1 MVVSAAHR
9 QHWQRRLQ
17 EEAEA
22 IAQRRLL
29 AEQQAQQ
36 AAAVLQARWPEIRA
50 VWLFGSVLEP
60 RFSLNS
66 DLDLCVE
73 GLPSVAL
80 LEAMELLDE
89 ALLRDAEP
97 GQCLPIDLVRLEA
110 LPLHWQQRL
119 RDQAR
124 QLV

>member
-17 EEAEA
+17 QEAEA
-22 IAQRRLL
+22 IAQRRRL

-36 AAAVLQARWPEIRA
+36 AAAVLEARWPEIRT
-50 VWLFGSVLEP
+50 VWLFGSVLKP
-60 RFSLNS
+60 SFSLNS

-73 GLPSVAL
+73 GLPSEAL

-89 ALLRDAEP
+89 NLLCDAEP
-97 GQCLPIDLVRLEA
+97 GQCMPIDLVRLEA
-110 LPLHWQQRL
+110 LPPHWQQRL

>member
-1 MVVSAAHR
+1 MVVSAVHR

-17 EEAEA
+17 AEAEA

-29 AEQQAQQ
+29 AEQQAQKS
-36 AAAVLQARWPEIRA
+36 AAVLQARWPEIRA
-50 VWLFGSVLEP
+50 VWLFGSVLGP
-60 RFSLNS
+60 SFGLNS

-73 GLPSVAL
+73 GLSSNAL
-80 LEAMELLDE
+80 LEAMEVLDE

-97 GQCLPIDLVRLEA
+97 GHCLPIDLVRLEA
-110 LPLHWQQRL
+110 LPPHWQQRL

-124 QLV
+124 QLL

>member
-9 QHWQRRLQ
+9 QNWQRRLQ
-17 EEAEA
+17 AESEA

-36 AAAVLQARWPEIRA
+36 AAAVLQAHWPEIRA
-50 VWLFGSVLEP
+50 VWLFGSVLETS
-60 RFSLNS
+60 FSLNS

-73 GLPSVAL
+73 GLSGHAL
-80 LEAMELLDE
+80 LEAMEVLDE
-89 ALLRDAEP
+89 ALLRDAES

-110 LPLHWQQRL
+110 LPPHWQQRL

-124 QLV
+124 QLL

>member
-1 MVVSAAHR
+1 MVSAAHR

-17 EEAEA
+17 AEAEA

-36 AAAVLQARWPEIRA
+36 AAAVLRARWPELRA

-60 RFSLNS
+60 SFSLNS

-73 GLPSVAL
+73 GLPSNAL
-80 LEAMELLDE
+80 LEAMEVLDE
-89 ALLRDAEP
+89 AALLRDAEP
-97 GQCLPIDLVRLEA
+97 EQCLPIDLVRLEA
-110 LPLHWQQRL
+110 LPPHWQQRL

>member
-17 EEAEA
+17 AEAEA

-29 AEQQAQQ
+29 AEQQAHQ
-36 AAAVLQARWPEIRA
+36 AAAVLQARWPEICA

-60 RFSLNS
+60 SFSLNS

-73 GLPSVAL
+73 GLPSSAL

-97 GQCLPIDLVRLEA
+97 GQWLPIDLVRLEA
-110 LPLHWQQRL
+110 LPPHWQQRL

-124 QLV
+124 QLL

>member
-1 MVVSAAHR
+1 MAVSEAHR
-9 QHWQRRLQ
+9 QNWQRRLQ
-17 EEAEA
+17 AEAEA

-60 RFSLNS
+60 SFGLNS

-73 GLPSVAL
+73 GLSSHAL
-80 LEAMELLDE
+80 LEAMEVLDE

-110 LPLHWQQRL
+110 LPPHWQQRL

-124 QLV
+124 QLL

>member
-9 QHWQRRLQ
+9 EHWQRRR
-17 EEAEA
+17 EADAKA
-22 IAQRRLL
+22 IAQRRSL
-29 AEQQAQQ
+29 AEQQADQ
-36 AAAVLQARWPEIRA
+36 AAALLRARWPEVRA

-60 RFSLNS
+60 SFSLNS

-73 GLPSVAL
+73 GLPSNAL
-80 LEAMELLDE
+80 LEAMEALDE
-89 ALLRDAEP
+89 ALLREAEP
-97 GQCLPIDLVRLEA
+97 GNGLPIDLVRLEA

-124 QLV
+124 LLE

>member
-1 MVVSAAHR
+1 MVVSEA
-9 QHWQRRLQ
+9 
-17 EEAEA
+17 EAEA
-22 IAQRRLL
+22 IAPRRLL
-29 AEQQAQQ
+29 AERQAHQ
-36 AAAVLQARWPEIRA
+36 AAAVLQARWPEICA

-60 RFSLNS
+60 SFSLNS

-73 GLPSVAL
+73 GLPSSAL

-97 GQCLPIDLVRLEA
+97 GQWLPIDLVRLEA
-110 LPLHWQQRL
+110 LPPHWQQRL

-124 QLV
+124 QLL

>member
-9 QHWQRRLQ
+9 QNWQRRLQ
-17 EEAEA
+17 AEAEA

-29 AEQQAQQ
+29 AVQQAQQ
-36 AAAVLQARWPEIRA
+36 AAVVLQARWPEIRA
-50 VWLFGSVLEP
+50 VWLFGSVLETS
-60 RFSLNS
+60 FSLNS

-73 GLPSVAL
+73 GLPSEAL
-80 LEAMELLDE
+80 FEAMEVLDE

-110 LPLHWQQRL
+110 LPPHWQQRL

-124 QLV
+124 QLL